1 MSTESGFTSVDDIH
15 FTIVPPGCSLL
26 NSPWINGLSRLS
38 VVNNCVSI
46 LPAKFYLSWKRGKP
60 GCTRSWRTFL
70 NWKTVLENRLHTAS
84 NIKYEARD
92 EDRLES
98 EKNCLNWP
106 ADILYLPRQLS
117 VRRTCLAQ
125 CMVGMV
131 GETAGKLLIF
141 PWIFIY
147 FSFYWFSFPPKSKL
161 LGRISCDAK
170 NFTRCEIL
178 RPPARRRR

>member
-1 MSTESGFTSVDDIH
+1 MSTESGFTNVDNIH

-46 LPAKFYLSWKRGKP
+46 LPTKFYLSWKREKP

-70 NWKTVLENRLHTAS
+70 NWKTVLENRLDTAS

-98 EKNCLNWP
+98 EQYCSNSGVQTAWIGRQTFCTSLDHYQSGAP
-106 ADILYLPRQLS
+106 AWRSAWRDL
-117 VRRTCLAQ
+117 V
-125 CMVGMV
+125 
-131 GETAGKLLIF
+131 ET
-141 PWIFIY
+141 WIFIY
-147 FSFYWFSFPPKSKL
+147 FSFVLLIFFSPPKK
-161 LGRISCDAK
+161 
-170 NFTRCEIL
+170 
-178 RPPARRRR
+178 